1 MNSEREMYIS
11 VPYLAVARSQKSAE
25 ALEFSRSGKRKAR
38 AKIWSKNSLNR
49 VEQSAD
55 RSKAPHDTTQRE
67 GRPDT
72 DPTPADP
79 PDATA
84 HAAKRHRV
92 RGRSRGA
99 DAATDERRSRR
110 RTSPRAAS
118 DRLETAPGDA
128 DDSPRNSAAPWRRT
142 TPPTTAPARPA
153 FAGVSEPRLPPP
165 AARAEATG
173 APHATVPG
181 EHRGSREVSG
191 EQHGRQ
197 RCRSNRWAVRVA
209 LTCPCTSSA
218 SYKRILLGRP
228 VRVKGAGY
236 NRVAHNRRKHS
247 SERLPGECIDGHVG
261 SNNGPQAVTKG
272 GDRYTDLSE
281 GARLMASTKIR
292 CSPPLAP
299 RATCAR

>member
-1 MNSEREMYIS
+1 MRCGSYRGGAPRPPLDVS
-11 VPYLAVARSQKSAE
+11 AARLGSAP
-25 ALEFSRSGKRKAR
+25 K
-38 AKIWSKNSLNR
+38 
-49 VEQSAD
+49 
-55 RSKAPHDTTQRE
+55 
-67 GRPDT
+67 
-72 DPTPADP
+72 
-79 PDATA
+79 
-84 HAAKRHRV
+84 
-92 RGRSRGA
+92 
-99 DAATDERRSRR
+99 
-110 RTSPRAAS
+110 
-118 DRLETAPGDA
+118 TAPGDA
-128 DDSPRNSAAPWRRT
+128 DGSPRNSGAPWWRA

-153 FAGVSEPRLPPP
+153 FAGVSDPRLPPP
-165 AARAEATG
+165 AARSEATG

-236 NRVAHNRRKHS
+236 NCAAHNRRKHS
-247 SERLPGECIDGHVG
+247 SDQLPGECIDGHVG

-281 GARLMASTKIR
+281 GARGSADGVDEESMLTTAARTSGHVPDAAASQVEGDLGTDDTALLNCR
-292 CSPPLAP
+292 TL
-299 RATCAR
+299 